1 MPLPIFDF
9 GAARRL
15 PQQPNPNAV
24 RAYIRH
30 LLTTKLDTTPKYA
43 ELVAKNWHLG
53 QSRDLYEASAKH
65 LSDLFGQDVG
75 PILFRLVHEDIWE
88 DWWNSYQGL
97 LGSACL
103 TVSVSLAVY
112 SLIRACKASTWR
124 EARDGFRYFFAAA
137 GPMML
142 ASILLWPHGATRQ
155 LFMIIS
161 AFCTGL
167 GALFGVID
175 LADKH
180 TDPREK
186 QT

>member
-65 LSDLFGQDVG
+65 LSNLFGQDVG

-97 LGSACL
+97 LGSGTFL
-103 TVSVSLAVY
+103 
-112 SLIRACKASTWR
+112 R
-124 EARDGFRYFFAAA
+124 
-137 GPMML
+137 MNL
-142 ASILLWPHGATRQ
+142 ASRGKVIPISRSVLDGISFTGSLL
-155 LFMIIS
+155 L
-161 AFCTGL
+161 
-167 GALFGVID
+167 
-175 LADKH
+175 
-180 TDPREK
+180 DPCM
-186 QT
+186 